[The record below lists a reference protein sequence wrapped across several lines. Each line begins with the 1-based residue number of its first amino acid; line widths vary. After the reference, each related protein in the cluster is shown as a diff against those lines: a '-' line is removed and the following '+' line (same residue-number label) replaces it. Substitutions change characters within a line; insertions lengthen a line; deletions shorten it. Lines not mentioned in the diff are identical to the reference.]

1 VPGSHGSHAAVPRVG
16 FFLPGAQAVHASA
29 PAPVYPALQLQ
40 FEGLPG
46 PGEGF
51 SSKALVTHCV
61 AAPRSEAASATT
73 NSAARQPPG
82 AGIQA
87 FKACLRLTTPRTVCN
102 LETARSQAGKN
113 KASDA

>member
-102 LETARSQAGKN
+102 LETASAGRTRQ
-113 KASDA
+113 